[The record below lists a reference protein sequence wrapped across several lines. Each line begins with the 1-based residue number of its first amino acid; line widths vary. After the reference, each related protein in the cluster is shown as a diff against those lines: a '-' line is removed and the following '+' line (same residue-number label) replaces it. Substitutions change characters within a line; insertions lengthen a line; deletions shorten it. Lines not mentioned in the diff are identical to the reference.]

1 MTINGKQIINNAV
14 GAAEKLGMAGLHA
27 IAPDNY
33 EYYMCSLELLDMNK
47 NQKGFIT
54 FPVMPNNISESRS
67 PIQSQIKTKSG
78 IVTVFNDS
86 FSPINIS
93 FSGTFGRKLRIV
105 SGITEPSD
113 DKWGNF
119 FNGTIGSASWLP
131 NGVKTGYGLI
141 KLMEKII
148 DKANELDENGY
159 PYILIFNNYSFNSS
173 YVVDVISRSFNQ
185 GVENNMMWFYSV
197 QLKAVAPSTAIRTTD
212 SSNWKM
218 MLKGVA
224 ANGIAQVLNGL
235 INNAVVNN
243 LY

>member
-1 MTINGKQIINNAV
+1 MTINGKQIINDAI

-33 EYYMCSLELLDMNK
+33 EFYMCSLELLDISK

-67 PIQSQIKTKSG
+67 PIQSQTKTKSG

-93 FSGTFGRKLRIV
+93 FNGTFGRKLRIV
-105 SGITEPSD
+105 GGITEPSN

-131 NGVKTGYGLI
+131 NSVKTGYGLI

-218 MLKGVA
+218 LKDVA